1 MCCLSGNPTE
11 RFPAVYCT
19 QPCDM
24 EADVG
29 SGLHSIRTV
38 QTEPRTRTAFP
49 WEENYVST
57 LFAPLYSHGLLLG
70 RPKQARRDRAG
81 SIFGAKGGKKKAG
94 FADASLPAQPSRPT
108 PPPSPQRGAPVGG
121 GRSPLP
127 GGSGAARVDTRCPAT
142 GAEVAVLVCA
152 VRLAGFLMHGGSVR
166 SGSRSGK

>member
-1 MCCLSGNPTE
+1 MCCLSGNPTQ

-38 QTEPRTRTAFP
+38 QTEPHTRTAFP

-81 SIFGAKGGKKKAG
+81 SIFGAKGGKKKAD
-94 FADASLPAQPSRPT
+94 FADTSLPAQPSRPT
-108 PPPSPQRGAPVGG
+108 PPPSPQRGAPWEAAA
-121 GRSPLP
+121 LP
-127 GGSGAARVDTRCPAT
+127 CRAEAEPPAWIPVARQPARRWPYS
-142 GAEVAVLVCA
+142 CA
-152 VRLAGFLMHGGSVR
+152 RFVSQVF
-166 SGSRSGK
+166 